1 MITALHIKSEQADT
15 FPEKIKSFFVPYRID
30 TDIMRYE
37 NISLFNITYHRYRGA
52 VRFDKIYEKC
62 IGFNKVVLCDKNV
75 NLFNTPFRRFESFSL
90 QRCLMRNYLV
100 SILSQADIY
109 PKNLKI
115 AYFDPEAEYPSM
127 LCGLL
132 NYTSDITVVTDMPA
146 FYENEAE
153 RITADTGAVIRV
165 STEIYDICCG
175 DIIVAPDVI
184 RKKIPTAESSII
196 FTVDRPAVSL
206 SGNIICRYTA
216 DYPEELVSICP
227 ENTELWYFMSAL
239 YSVCRQKQLGDIVP
253 SSCGDIYRA
262 FANDLI
268 IRNIKAKCMFD
279 LSG

>member
-1 MITALHIKSEQADT
+1 MITALHIISEPENT
-15 FPEKIKSFFVPYRID
+15 FWGEIKSFFVPYRID
-30 TDIMRYE
+30 TDILRYE
-37 NISLFNITYHRYRGA
+37 KISLFNVTYHRYRGA

-127 LCGLL
+127 LCDLL
-132 NYTSDITVVTDMPA
+132 NYSSDITVVTDMPA

-153 RITADTGAVIRV
+153 RITADTGAMIRV
-165 STEIYDICCG
+165 SAEISDVCSG
-175 DIIVAPDVI
+175 DIIIAPDVI
-184 RKKIPTAESSII
+184 RKKLPTAESSVI
-196 FTVDRPAVSL
+196 FTVDRPAVSV
-206 SGNIICRYTA
+206 SGNLICRYTA
-216 DYPEELVSICP
+216 DYPVELVSICP
-227 ENTELWYFMSAL
+227 ENTELWYFMSAM
-239 YSVCRQKQLGDIVP
+239 YSVFRQKQLGDIVP
-253 SSCGDIYRA
+253 SSCGDTYRV
-262 FANDLI
+262 FSDDLI

-279 LSG
+279 LSD